1 MPSAICPKCGRRV
14 RARQNKF
21 RDWVLVPHKDETDAK
36 PTLAAQIEHTA
47 NVRNLLWFSA
57 TPPVNC
63 SGANEPADKEFQI

>member
-1 MPSAICPKCGRRV
+1 
-14 RARQNKF
+14 
-21 RDWVLVPHKDETDAK
+21 VPHKDETDAK